1 MYLPL
6 SLFLVIFSAL
16 VFDTTYLCICMYMY
30 DAYSQYMVYL
40 STCLF
45 TYLHSISKQASQL
58 GVLFGFLS
66 SLLCMFLGL
75 YASLLS

>member
-1 MYLPL
+1 
-6 SLFLVIFSAL
+6 
-16 VFDTTYLCICMYMY
+16 MYMY

-45 TYLHSISKQASQL
+45 TYLRSISKQASQL

-66 SLLCMFLGL
+66 SLLCMFFKIVCLTP
-75 YASLLS
+75 